1 MPSRI
6 TEPSASDTTA
16 TQEIPFI
23 TFPPF
28 PKLPPGV
35 TLVPFKDFRVRGIQL
50 FSEAVGGPD
59 EEEMELDG
67 LGIPT
72 VELRV
77 KHSTDECK
85 SNTRKRKRKK
95 KNAATVDGAPARKV
109 PWYEEWEEGEDLR
122 ITKGK
127 FDPNI
132 SHVDRLFHA
141 ANDFRVNR
149 TWPPIT
155 SGVNQLWDQFRLY
168 VGLLVNPN
176 VYRKPSKDGEADDDD
191 DDSIG
196 PSNDQINAEDTSG
209 QVPPSEDHVQSA
221 YSVELDDHDD
231 DEGALQARKSDLEEQ
246 REEKLVVFLNDP
258 EKSVTIFLSSHMRE
272 QGLIW
277 SERNLLNA
285 PHLLSFFLNFVLR
298 NRVLPKA
305 LHERGIRRA
314 LDIVELAKKELPLT
328 YKIGQ
333 ALPDGFSDGCK
344 ECFGRKGG
352 IEWTFDDQPEGRMIR
367 LLQVISV
374 ISDPTITVIDQHGA
388 ETEIVLPDSEETAL
402 KDAIEDNVDM
412 EIQVTGIH
420 TTTPVANANA
430 TAPITTAPPD
440 IWSADT
446 ADTVAGGWGATGDT
460 EGWGSLGSDGWG
472 VIGDGGRWGPAD
484 DNDEWG
490 ADTAPLSFAPEET
503 EPSWL
508 SPPPSLTSLM
518 GPTSLPLTHST
529 GIVESS
535 TRRIKAI
542 HPPPKDKAK
551 IKGDTAEMVED
562 ELERRFARVV
572 MSPWGREESDIVKP
586 SIRKTSRGAVVMPDG
601 EIEGSGPGKPHNPSE
616 DDIVLVVEPAVLDTL
631 SLGMGLGGLWV
642 QIVREE
648 VDADKADSEAP
659 KKSHGKRGKKGKG
672 PLDELSGNYW
682 YLEELM
688 GIFPSYF
695 MSRENAK

>member
-1 MPSRI
+1 MPSKI
-6 TEPSASDTTA
+6 AEPSASDTTA
-16 TQEIPFI
+16 TQELPFV

-28 PKLPPGV
+28 PKTPPDV
-35 TLVPFKDFRVRGIQL
+35 TLIPFKDFRARGIQL
-50 FSEAVGGPD
+50 FGEVVGGPN
-59 EEEMELDG
+59 EEDMELDG

-95 KNAATVDGAPARKV
+95 KTAVVEGAPARKV

-127 FDPNI
+127 FDSNI

-155 SGVNQLWDQFRLY
+155 SGVGQLWDQFRLY
-168 VGLLVNPN
+168 VGLLVNPTI
-176 VYRKPSKDGEADDDD
+176 YRKPSKDEEADDDD
-191 DDSIG
+191 YEGDD
-196 PSNDQINAEDTSG
+196 PSNIHVNAEDTSG
-209 QVPPSEDHVQSA
+209 SVPPSDDVAPSA
-221 YSVELDDHDD
+221 FSVELDDHDD
-231 DEGALQARKSDLEEQ
+231 DEGTLQARKSDLEEQ

-277 SERNLLNA
+277 SERNLVNA
-285 PHLLSFFLNFVLR
+285 PHLISFFLNFVLR

-305 LHERGIRRA
+305 SHERGIRSA
-314 LDIVELAKKELPLT
+314 LEIVELAKKELPLT

-333 ALPDGFSDGCK
+333 ALPDVFSDGCK

-352 IEWTFDDQPEGRMIR
+352 IEWSFDDYQKAD
-367 LLQVISV
+367 
-374 ISDPTITVIDQHGA
+374 DPPAPVDATITVIDQHGA
-388 ETEIVLPDSEETAL
+388 ATEIVLPDTEETAL

-412 EIQVTGIH
+412 EIQVTDMR
-420 TTTPVANANA
+420 TTAPVVNANT

-440 IWSADT
+440 IWSANT
-446 ADTVAGGWGATGDT
+446 TDTVAGGWGATGDT
-460 EGWGSLGSDGWG
+460 EGWGSVGSDTWG
-472 VIGDGGRWGPAD
+472 AIGDGGTWGPAD

-490 ADTAPLSFAPEET
+490 ADSAPLSFAPEVT

-508 SPPPSLTSLM
+508 SPPPSLTSLL
-518 GPTSLPLTHST
+518 GPTSFPLTHST

-542 HPPPKDKAK
+542 HLPPKDKAK
-551 IKGDTAEMVED
+551 IKGDAAEMVED

-572 MSPWGREESDIVKP
+572 MSPWGREESDIPKP
-586 SIRKTSRGAVVMPDG
+586 SIRKTSRGAVIMPDG
-601 EIEGSGPGKPHNPSE
+601 EVEGSGTGKPHNPYE
-616 DDIVLVVEPAVLDTL
+616 DDIVLVLEPAVLDTL

-642 QIVREE
+642 QIVREKVE
-648 VDADKADSEAP
+648 EDNEAP
-659 KKSHGKRGKKGKG
+659 KKSNGKRGKKDKG

>member
-6 TEPSASDTTA
+6 AEPSASETTA
-16 TQEIPFI
+16 TQELPFV

-28 PKLPPGV
+28 PKPPSGV
-35 TLVPFKDFRVRGIQL
+35 TLIPFKDFRARGIQL
-50 FSEAVGGPD
+50 FGEVVGGPN
-59 EEEMELDG
+59 EEDMELDG

-77 KHSTDECK
+77 KHLTDECK

-95 KNAATVDGAPARKV
+95 KTAAAEGVPARKV

-127 FDPNI
+127 FDSNM

-149 TWPPIT
+149 TWPPIA
-155 SGVNQLWDQFRLY
+155 SGVSQLWDQFRLY

-191 DDSIG
+191 DDDEDG
-196 PSNDQINAEDTSG
+196 LSNIQINAEDTPGS
-209 QVPPSEDHVQSA
+209 VPSSKDPARSA

-231 DEGALQARKSDLEEQ
+231 DEGTLQARKSDLEEQ
-246 REEKLVVFLNDP
+246 REEKLIVFLNDP

-277 SERNLLNA
+277 SERNLVNA
-285 PHLLSFFLNFVLR
+285 PHLISFFLNFVLR

-305 LHERGIRRA
+305 SHERGIRRA
-314 LDIVELAKKELPLT
+314 LDIVELGKKELPLT

-333 ALPDGFSDGCK
+333 ALPDVFSDGCK

-352 IEWTFDDQPEGRMIR
+352 IEWSFDDHQKAD
-367 LLQVISV
+367 
-374 ISDPTITVIDQHGA
+374 DPPAPVDATITVIDQHGA
-388 ETEIVLPDSEETAL
+388 ETEIVLPDTEETAL

-412 EIQVTGIH
+412 EIQVTNMR
-420 TTTPVANANA
+420 TTVPVANANTA
-430 TAPITTAPPD
+430 APITTAPPD

-446 ADTVAGGWGATGDT
+446 TDTVAGGWGATGDT
-460 EGWGSLGSDGWG
+460 EGWGSVGSDTWG
-472 VIGDGGRWGPAD
+472 AIGDGGTWGPAD

-490 ADTAPLSFAPEET
+490 ADSAPLSFAPEVT

-508 SPPPSLTSLM
+508 SPPPSLTSLL
-518 GPTSLPLTHST
+518 GPTSFPLTHTT

-542 HPPPKDKAK
+542 HLPPKDKAK
-551 IKGDTAEMVED
+551 IKANAAGMVED

-572 MSPWGREESDIVKP
+572 MSPWGREESDIPKP
-586 SIRKTSRGAVVMPDG
+586 SIRKTSRGVVVMPDG
-601 EIEGSGPGKPHNPSE
+601 EVEGDGSGKPHNPYE

-648 VDADKADSEAP
+648 VEADNEAP
-659 KKSHGKRGKKGKG
+659 KKSNAKRGNKGKG

>member
-6 TEPSASDTTA
+6 AEPSAADTTA
-16 TQEIPFI
+16 TQELPFI

-28 PKLPPGV
+28 PKPPPGV
-35 TLVPFKDFRVRGIQL
+35 TLIPFKDFRARGIQL
-50 FSEAVGGPD
+50 FAEVVGGQN
-59 EEEMELDG
+59 EEDIELDG

-95 KNAATVDGAPARKV
+95 KTAAVEGAPARKV

-127 FDPNI
+127 FDSNI

-155 SGVNQLWDQFRLY
+155 SGVSQLWDQFRLY

-176 VYRKPSKDGEADDDD
+176 VYRKPSKEGEADDDD
-191 DDSIG
+191 DDDDDG
-196 PSNDQINAEDTSG
+196 PTDIQTNTKDTSG
-209 QVPPSEDHVQSA
+209 SVLPSDDPARSA

-231 DEGALQARKSDLEEQ
+231 DEGTMQARKSDLEEQ
-246 REEKLVVFLNDP
+246 REEKLIVFLNDP

-277 SERNLLNA
+277 SERNLVNA

-298 NRVLPKA
+298 NRVLQKA
-305 LHERGIRRA
+305 SHERGIRNA

-333 ALPDGFSDGCK
+333 ALPDVLSDGCK

-352 IEWTFDDQPEGRMIR
+352 IEWSFDDHQKAD
-367 LLQVISV
+367 
-374 ISDPTITVIDQHGA
+374 DPPAPVDATITVIDQHGA
-388 ETEIVLPDSEETAL
+388 ETEIILPDTEETAL

-412 EIQVTGIH
+412 EIQVTGMR
-420 TTTPVANANA
+420 TTAPVANA
-430 TAPITTAPPD
+430 TTTAPPD
-440 IWSADT
+440 ILSADT
-446 ADTVAGGWGATGDT
+446 ADTAAGGWGATGDT
-460 EGWGSLGSDGWG
+460 EGWGSVGSDAWG
-472 VIGDGGRWGPAD
+472 AIGDGGKWGPAD

-490 ADTAPLSFAPEET
+490 ADSAPLSFAPEVT

-508 SPPPSLTSLM
+508 SPPPSLTSLL

-542 HPPPKDKAK
+542 HLPMKDKAK
-551 IKGDTAEMVED
+551 IKGDRAEMVED

-572 MSPWGREESDIVKP
+572 MSPWGREESDIPKP

-601 EIEGSGPGKPHNPSE
+601 EVEGSGPGKPHNPYE
-616 DDIVLVVEPAVLDTL
+616 DDIVLVLEPAVLNTL

-648 VDADKADSEAP
+648 VDAENEAP
-659 KKSHGKRGKKGKG
+659 KKSNAKRGKKGKG

>member
-1 MPSRI
+1 MPSKI
-6 TEPSASDTTA
+6 AEPSASDTTA
-16 TQEIPFI
+16 TQELPFV

-28 PKLPPGV
+28 PQPPPGV
-35 TLVPFKDFRVRGIQL
+35 TLIPFKDFRARGIQL
-50 FSEAVGGPD
+50 FGEVVGGPN
-59 EEEMELDG
+59 EEDMELDG

-95 KNAATVDGAPARKV
+95 KTAVVEGAPARKV

-127 FDPNI
+127 FDSNI

-155 SGVNQLWDQFRLY
+155 SGVGQLWDQFRLY
-168 VGLLVNPN
+168 VGLLVNPTI
-176 VYRKPSKDGEADDDD
+176 YRKPSKDEEADDEDD
-191 DDSIG
+191 YEGDN
-196 PSNDQINAEDTSG
+196 PSNIHVNAEDTSG
-209 QVPPSEDHVQSA
+209 PVPSNDVAPSA
-221 YSVELDDHDD
+221 LSVELDDHDD
-231 DEGALQARKSDLEEQ
+231 DEGSLQARKSDLEEQ
-246 REEKLVVFLNDP
+246 REERLIVFLNDP

-277 SERNLLNA
+277 SERNLVNA
-285 PHLLSFFLNFVLR
+285 PHLISFFLNFVLR

-305 LHERGIRRA
+305 SHERGIRSA
-314 LDIVELAKKELPLT
+314 LEIVELAKKELPLT

-333 ALPDGFSDGCK
+333 ALPDVFSDGCK

-352 IEWTFDDQPEGRMIR
+352 IEWSFDDQKAD
-367 LLQVISV
+367 
-374 ISDPTITVIDQHGA
+374 DPPAPVDATITVIDQHGTA
-388 ETEIVLPDSEETAL
+388 TEIVLPDAEETAL

-412 EIQVTGIH
+412 EIQVTNMRTTAPVVNAN
-420 TTTPVANANA
+420 TTTP
-430 TAPITTAPPD
+430 ITTTPPD
-440 IWSADT
+440 IWSANT
-446 ADTVAGGWGATGDT
+446 TDTVAGGWGATGDA
-460 EGWGSLGSDGWG
+460 EGWGSVGSDTWG
-472 VIGDGGRWGPAD
+472 AIGDGGTWGPAD

-490 ADTAPLSFAPEET
+490 ADSAPLSFAPEVT

-508 SPPPSLTSLM
+508 SPPPSLTSLL
-518 GPTSLPLTHST
+518 GPTSFPLTHST

-542 HPPPKDKAK
+542 HLPPKDKAK
-551 IKGDTAEMVED
+551 IKGDAAEMVED

-572 MSPWGREESDIVKP
+572 MSPWGREESDIPMP
-586 SIRKTSRGAVVMPDG
+586 SIRKTSRGAVIMPDG
-601 EIEGSGPGKPHNPSE
+601 EVKGSGTGKPHNPYE
-616 DDIVLVVEPAVLDTL
+616 DDIILVLEPAVLDTL
-631 SLGMGLGGLWV
+631 GLGMGLGGLWV
-642 QIVREE
+642 QIVRE
-648 VDADKADSEAP
+648 KAEEDNEAP
-659 KKSHGKRGKKGKG
+659 KKSNGKRGKKDKG

-695 MSRENAK
+695 MSRENAR

>member
-1 MPSRI
+1 MPPRI
-6 TEPSASDTTA
+6 AEPSASETTA
-16 TQEIPFI
+16 TQELPFV

-28 PKLPPGV
+28 PKPPSGV
-35 TLVPFKDFRVRGIQL
+35 TLIPFKDFRARGIQL
-50 FSEAVGGPD
+50 FGEVVVGPN
-59 EEEMELDG
+59 EEDMELDG

-77 KHSTDECK
+77 KHLTDECK

-95 KNAATVDGAPARKV
+95 KTAAAEGVPTRKV

-127 FDPNI
+127 FDSNM

-149 TWPPIT
+149 TWPPIA
-155 SGVNQLWDQFRLY
+155 SGVSQLWDQFRLY

-191 DDSIG
+191 DDDDDG
-196 PSNDQINAEDTSG
+196 LSNIQINAEDTPGS
-209 QVPPSEDHVQSA
+209 VPSSKDPARSA

-231 DEGALQARKSDLEEQ
+231 DEGTLQARKSDLEEQ
-246 REEKLVVFLNDP
+246 REEKLIVFLNDP

-277 SERNLLNA
+277 SERNLVNA
-285 PHLLSFFLNFVLR
+285 PHLISFFLNFVLR

-305 LHERGIRRA
+305 SHERGIRRA
-314 LDIVELAKKELPLT
+314 LDIVELGKKELPLT

-333 ALPDGFSDGCK
+333 ALPDVFSDGCK

-352 IEWTFDDQPEGRMIR
+352 IEWSFDDHQKAD
-367 LLQVISV
+367 
-374 ISDPTITVIDQHGA
+374 DPPAPVDATITVIDQHGA
-388 ETEIVLPDSEETAL
+388 ETEIVLPDTEETAL

-412 EIQVTGIH
+412 EIQVTNMR
-420 TTTPVANANA
+420 TTVPVANANTA
-430 TAPITTAPPD
+430 APITTAPPD

-446 ADTVAGGWGATGDT
+446 TDTVAGGWGATGDT
-460 EGWGSLGSDGWG
+460 EGWGSVGSDTWG
-472 VIGDGGRWGPAD
+472 AIGDGGTWGPAD

-490 ADTAPLSFAPEET
+490 ADSAPLSFAPEVT

-508 SPPPSLTSLM
+508 SPPPSLTSLL
-518 GPTSLPLTHST
+518 GPTSFPLTHST

-542 HPPPKDKAK
+542 HLPPKDKAK
-551 IKGDTAEMVED
+551 IKANAAGMVED

-572 MSPWGREESDIVKP
+572 MSPWGREESDIPKP
-586 SIRKTSRGAVVMPDG
+586 SIRKTSRGVVVMPDG
-601 EIEGSGPGKPHNPSE
+601 EVEGNGSGKPHNPYE

-648 VDADKADSEAP
+648 VEADNDAP
-659 KKSHGKRGKKGKG
+659 KKSNAKRGNKGKG

>member
-1 MPSRI
+1 MPSKFA
-6 TEPSASDTTA
+6 EPSASDTTA
-16 TQEIPFI
+16 TQELPFI

-28 PKLPPGV
+28 PKPPPGV
-35 TLVPFKDFRVRGIQL
+35 TLIPFKDFRARGIQL
-50 FSEAVGGPD
+50 FAEVVGGLN
-59 EEEMELDG
+59 EEDMELDA

-77 KHSTDECK
+77 KHLTDECK

-95 KNAATVDGAPARKV
+95 KTAAVDGAPARKV

-127 FDPNI
+127 FDSNI

-155 SGVNQLWDQFRLY
+155 AGVGQLWDQFRLY
-168 VGLLVNPN
+168 VGLLVNPT

-191 DDSIG
+191 DDSDG
-196 PSNDQINAEDTSG
+196 PSNIHINTEDTSG
-209 QVPPSEDHVQSA
+209 PVPPTNDPARSA
-221 YSVELDDHDD
+221 YSVELDDRDD
-231 DEGALQARKSDLEEQ
+231 DEGTMQAHKSDLEEQ
-246 REEKLVVFLNDP
+246 REEKLIVFLNNP

-277 SERNLLNA
+277 SERNLVNA

-305 LHERGIRRA
+305 SHERGIRSA

-333 ALPDGFSDGCK
+333 ALPDVFSDGCK

-352 IEWTFDDQPEGRMIR
+352 IEWCLDDGRKVDD
-367 LLQVISV
+367 LPAPV
-374 ISDPTITVIDQHGA
+374 DATITVIDQHGA
-388 ETEIVLPDSEETAL
+388 ETEIVLPDTEETAL

-412 EIQVTGIH
+412 EIQVTDMR
-420 TTTPVANANA
+420 
-430 TAPITTAPPD
+430 TTAPTQQTPLP
-440 IWSADT
+440 
-446 ADTVAGGWGATGDT
+446 AGGGATGDT
-460 EGWGSLGSDGWG
+460 EGWGSVGSDTWG
-472 VIGDGGRWGPAD
+472 AIGDGGKWGPAD

-490 ADTAPLSFAPEET
+490 ADSAPLSFAPEVT

-508 SPPPSLTSLM
+508 SPPPSLTSLL
-518 GPTSLPLTHST
+518 GPTSFPLTHST

-535 TRRIKAI
+535 TRRIRAI

-572 MSPWGREESDIVKP
+572 MSPWGREESDIPKP

-601 EIEGSGPGKPHNPSE
+601 EVEGSGSGKPHNPYE
-616 DDIVLVVEPAVLDTL
+616 DDIVLVVEPAALDTL

-642 QIVREE
+642 QIVRGEME
-648 VDADKADSEAP
+648 ADDEAP
-659 KKSHGKRGKKGKG
+659 KKSNAKRGKKGKG

>member
-6 TEPSASDTTA
+6 AEPSAADTTA
-16 TQEIPFI
+16 TQDLAFI

-28 PKLPPGV
+28 PKPPPGV
-35 TLVPFKDFRVRGIQL
+35 TLIPFKDFRARGIQL
-50 FSEAVGGPD
+50 FEVVGGQN
-59 EEEMELDG
+59 EEDMELDG

-95 KNAATVDGAPARKV
+95 KTAGVDSAPARKV

-127 FDPNI
+127 FDLNI

-149 TWPPIT
+149 TWPPVT
-155 SGVNQLWDQFRLY
+155 SGVGQLWDQFRLY
-168 VGLLVNPN
+168 VGLLVNPT
-176 VYRKPSKDGEADDDD
+176 VYRKPTKDEADDDD
-191 DDSIG
+191 DDDCDS
-196 PSNDQINAEDTSG
+196 PSTTQINGEDTFG
-209 QVPPSEDHVQSA
+209 LAPSVKDPARST

-231 DEGALQARKSDLEEQ
+231 DDEGLQGRKSDLEEQ
-246 REEKLVVFLNDP
+246 REEKLIVFLNDP
-258 EKSVTIFLSSHMRE
+258 EKSVTIFLSSYMRE

-277 SERNLLNA
+277 SERNLVNA

-305 LHERGIRRA
+305 LHERGIRSA

-333 ALPDGFSDGCK
+333 ALPDVFSDGCK

-352 IEWTFDDQPEGRMIR
+352 IEWSFDDHLKATDQPAP
-367 LLQVISV
+367 V
-374 ISDPTITVIDQHGA
+374 DATITVTDQHGT
-388 ETEIVLPDSEETAL
+388 ETEIVLPDTEETAL

-412 EIQVTGIH
+412 EIQVTNMR
-420 TTTPVANANA
+420 TTALVANAN
-430 TAPITTAPPD
+430 TIAPITTAPPD
-440 IWSADT
+440 IWSGDKT
-446 ADTVAGGWGATGDT
+446 DTVAGGWGATGDT
-460 EGWGSLGSDGWG
+460 GGWGSVGSDTWG
-472 VIGDGGRWGPAD
+472 AIGDGGTWGPAD

-490 ADTAPLSFAPEET
+490 ADSAPLSFAPEVT

-508 SPPPSLTSLM
+508 SPPPSLTSLL
-518 GPTSLPLTHST
+518 GPTSFPLTHST

-542 HPPPKDKAK
+542 HLPPKDKAK

-572 MSPWGREESDIVKP
+572 MSPWGREENDIPKP
-586 SIRKTSRGAVVMPDG
+586 FIRKTSRGAVVMPDG
-601 EIEGSGPGKPHNPSE
+601 EVEGSGPGKPHNPYE
-616 DDIVLVVEPAVLDTL
+616 DDIVLVLEPTVLDTL

-648 VDADKADSEAP
+648 NEAP
-659 KKSHGKRGKKGKG
+659 KKSNGKRGKKAKG
-672 PLDELSGNYW
+672 LLDELSGNYW

>member
-6 TEPSASDTTA
+6 AEPSASDTTA

-28 PKLPPGV
+28 PTLPPGV
-35 TLVPFKDFRVRGIQL
+35 TLIPFKDFRARGIQL
-50 FSEAVGGPD
+50 FAEVVGGTD
-59 EEEMELDG
+59 EDGMELDG

-77 KHSTDECK
+77 KHLTDECK

-95 KNAATVDGAPARKV
+95 KSAATVDGMPARKV

-127 FDPNI
+127 FDPSV
-132 SHVDRLFHA
+132 SHADRLFHA

-168 VGLLVNPN
+168 VGLLVNPTG
-176 VYRKPSKDGEADDDD
+176 YRKPSKDEEADDDD
-191 DDSIG
+191 EFGDG
-196 PSNDQINAEDTSG
+196 ASNIEMNAEDTSG
-209 QVPPSEDHVQSA
+209 QVPPSKDAQST
-221 YSVELDDHDD
+221 YSAELDDHDD
-231 DEGALQARKSDLEEQ
+231 DEGNLQARKSDLEEQ

-258 EKSVTIFLSSHMRE
+258 EKSVTVFLSSYMRE

-277 SERNLLNA
+277 SERNLINA
-285 PHLLSFFLNFVLR
+285 PHLISFFLNFVLR
-298 NRVLPKA
+298 NRVLSKA
-305 LHERGIRRA
+305 SHESGIRRA

-344 ECFGRKGG
+344 ECFGRRGG
-352 IEWTFDDQPEGRMIR
+352 IEWSFEDRQKADDPPA
-367 LLQVISV
+367 SA
-374 ISDPTITVIDQHGA
+374 DPTITVIDQHGA
-388 ETEIVLPDSEETAL
+388 ETEIVLPDTEETAL

-412 EIQVTGIH
+412 EIQVTGMH
-420 TTTPVANANA
+420 TTAPVTNADT
-430 TAPITTAPPD
+430 TAPIATATTTVPPD

-446 ADTVAGGWGATGDT
+446 ADAVGGGWGATGDT
-460 EGWGSLGSDGWG
+460 EGWGSVGSDGWG
-472 VIGDGGRWGPAD
+472 AIGDGGWGPAD

-490 ADTAPLSFAPEET
+490 ADSAPLSFAPEVT

-508 SPPPSLTSLM
+508 SPPPSLTSLL
-518 GPTSLPLTHST
+518 GPTSFPLTHST

-601 EIEGSGPGKPHNPSE
+601 EVEGSGPGKPHNPYE
-616 DDIVLVVEPAVLDTL
+616 DDIVLAVEPAVLDML

-648 VDADKADSEAP
+648 VGADKADSEAP
-659 KKSHGKRGKKGKG
+659 KKSQGKRGKKAKG

>member
-1 MPSRI
+1 MPSKI
-6 TEPSASDTTA
+6 AEPSASETTA
-16 TQEIPFI
+16 AQELPFI

-28 PKLPPGV
+28 PKPPQGV
-35 TLVPFKDFRVRGIQL
+35 TLIPFKDFRARGIQL
-50 FSEAVGGPD
+50 FAEGVGSSNGED
-59 EEEMELDG
+59 MELDG

-95 KNAATVDGAPARKV
+95 KTAVVEGVPTRKV

-122 ITKGK
+122 VTKGK
-127 FDPNI
+127 FDSNV
-132 SHVDRLFHA
+132 SNVDRLFHA

-155 SGVNQLWDQFRLY
+155 SGVSQLWDQFRLY
-168 VGLLVNPN
+168 VGLLVNPAG
-176 VYRKPSKDGEADDDD
+176 YRKPTKDEEADDDD
-191 DDSIG
+191 DDDDDG
-196 PSNDQINAEDTSG
+196 PSNVQINAEDTSG
-209 QVPPSEDHVQSA
+209 LVPPSKDPARSA
-221 YSVELDDHDD
+221 YSVELDDHDE

-246 REEKLVVFLNDP
+246 REEKLIVFLNDP

-277 SERNLLNA
+277 SEKNLLNA

-298 NRVLPKA
+298 NRVLSKA
-305 LHERGIRRA
+305 SHERGIRSA

-333 ALPDGFSDGCK
+333 ALPDVFSDGCK

-352 IEWTFDDQPEGRMIR
+352 IEWSFDDHQKAD
-367 LLQVISV
+367 
-374 ISDPTITVIDQHGA
+374 DPPAPVDATITVIDQHGA
-388 ETEIVLPDSEETAL
+388 ETEIVLPNTEETAL

-412 EIQVTGIH
+412 EIQVTNMR
-420 TTTPVANANA
+420 TTAPLANANTA
-430 TAPITTAPPD
+430 APITTAPPD
-440 IWSADT
+440 IWSAGT
-446 ADTVAGGWGATGDT
+446 TDTVAGGWGAAGDT
-460 EGWGSLGSDGWG
+460 EGWGSVDSDTWG
-472 VIGDGGRWGPAD
+472 AIGDGGKWGPAD

-490 ADTAPLSFAPEET
+490 ADSAPLSFAPEVT

-508 SPPPSLTSLM
+508 SPPPSLTSLL

-542 HPPPKDKAK
+542 HLPLKDKAK
-551 IKGDTAEMVED
+551 IRADPAEMVED

-572 MSPWGREESDIVKP
+572 MSPWGREENDIPKP
-586 SIRKTSRGAVVMPDG
+586 SIRRTSRGTVVMPDG
-601 EIEGSGPGKPHNPSE
+601 EVEGNGTGKPHNPYQ
-616 DDIVLVVEPAVLDTL
+616 DDIVLVVQPAVLDTL

-642 QIVREE
+642 QIVCEE
-648 VDADKADSEAP
+648 VKADNEAP
-659 KKSHGKRGKKGKG
+659 KKSNAKRGNKGKG
-672 PLDELSGNYW
+672 PLDGLSGNYW

>member
-1 MPSRI
+1 MPPRI
-6 TEPSASDTTA
+6 AEPSASETTA
-16 TQEIPFI
+16 TQEMPFV

-35 TLVPFKDFRVRGIQL
+35 TLIPFKDFRARGIQL
-50 FSEAVGGPD
+50 FGEVVGGPN
-59 EEEMELDG
+59 EEDMELDG

-95 KNAATVDGAPARKV
+95 KTAAAEGVPARKV

-127 FDPNI
+127 FDSNM

-149 TWPPIT
+149 TWPPIA
-155 SGVNQLWDQFRLY
+155 SGVSQLWDQFRLY

-176 VYRKPSKDGEADDDD
+176 VYRKPSKDGEVDDDD
-191 DDSIG
+191 DDDDDG
-196 PSNDQINAEDTSG
+196 PNMQINAEDTPGS
-209 QVPPSEDHVQSA
+209 VPPSKDPARSA
-221 YSVELDDHDD
+221 YSVELDDRDD
-231 DEGALQARKSDLEEQ
+231 DEGTLQARKSDLEEQ
-246 REEKLVVFLNDP
+246 REEKLIVFLNDP

-277 SERNLLNA
+277 SERNLVNA
-285 PHLLSFFLNFVLR
+285 PHLISFFLNFVMR

-305 LHERGIRRA
+305 SHERGIRSA

-333 ALPDGFSDGCK
+333 ALPDVFSDGCK

-352 IEWTFDDQPEGRMIR
+352 IEWSFDDHQKADDPPA
-367 LLQVISV
+367 SV
-374 ISDPTITVIDQHGA
+374 DATITVIDQHGA
-388 ETEIVLPDSEETAL
+388 ETEIVLPDTEETAL
-402 KDAIEDNVDM
+402 KDTIEDNVDM
-412 EIQVTGIH
+412 EIQVTNMR
-420 TTTPVANANA
+420 TTAPVVNANTA
-430 TAPITTAPPD
+430 APITTAPPD

-446 ADTVAGGWGATGDT
+446 TDTVAGGWGATGDT
-460 EGWGSLGSDGWG
+460 EGWGSVGSDTWG
-472 VIGDGGRWGPAD
+472 AIGDGGKWGPAD

-490 ADTAPLSFAPEET
+490 ADSAPLSFAPEVT

-508 SPPPSLTSLM
+508 SPPPSLTSLL
-518 GPTSLPLTHST
+518 GPTSFPLTHST

-535 TRRIKAI
+535 TRRVKAI
-542 HPPPKDKAK
+542 HLPPKDKAK
-551 IKGDTAEMVED
+551 IKANAAETVED

-572 MSPWGREESDIVKP
+572 MSPWGREESDIPKP
-586 SIRKTSRGAVVMPDG
+586 SIRKTSRGVVVMPDG
-601 EIEGSGPGKPHNPSE
+601 EVEGNGSGKPHNPYE

-648 VDADKADSEAP
+648 VEADDEAP
-659 KKSHGKRGKKGKG
+659 KKSNAKRGKKGKG